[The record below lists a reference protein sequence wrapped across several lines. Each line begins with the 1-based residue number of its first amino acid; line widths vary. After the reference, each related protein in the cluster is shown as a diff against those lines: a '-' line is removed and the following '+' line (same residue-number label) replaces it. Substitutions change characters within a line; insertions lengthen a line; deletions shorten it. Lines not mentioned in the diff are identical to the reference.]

1 MIQES
6 PRNEF
11 RQIVDKLDGT
21 YYPEPMNFDE
31 SVPDEAFADAQRG
44 FIEGTALT
52 DAITSEPTGRKVWD
66 MASYSFI
73 EGPCPAT
80 VHKNLWRMEKLNN
93 FNGIFQVLPY
103 VADGEKGSAGGQIY
117 QARSYDLAT
126 MSFVKSKN
134 GWIIYRSS
142 YWFNNGHIR
151 MATIQRTH
159 RC

>member
-44 FIEGTALT
+44 FIEG
-52 DAITSEPTGRKVWD
+52 
-66 MASYSFI
+66 
-73 EGPCPAT
+73 PCPAT

-93 FNGIFQVLPY
+93 YRDVL
-103 VADGEKGSAGGQIY
+103 
-117 QARSYDLAT
+117 
-126 MSFVKSKN
+126 
-134 GWIIYRSS
+134 
-142 YWFNNGHIR
+142 
-151 MATIQRTH
+151 
-159 RC
+159 

>member
-66 MASYSFI
+66 TASYSFI

-93 FNGIFQVLPY
+93 YRDVL
-103 VADGEKGSAGGQIY
+103 
-117 QARSYDLAT
+117 
-126 MSFVKSKN
+126 
-134 GWIIYRSS
+134 
-142 YWFNNGHIR
+142 
-151 MATIQRTH
+151 
-159 RC
+159 

>member
-66 MASYSFI
+66 MASYSLKAHVQPQFTRI
-73 EGPCPAT
+73 CGE
-80 VHKNLWRMEKLNN
+80 WRN
-93 FNGIFQVLPY
+93 
-103 VADGEKGSAGGQIY
+103 
-117 QARSYDLAT
+117 
-126 MSFVKSKN
+126 
-134 GWIIYRSS
+134 
-142 YWFNNGHIR
+142 
-151 MATIQRTH
+151 
-159 RC
+159 

>member
-52 DAITSEPTGRKVWD
+52 DAITSEPT
-66 MASYSFI
+66 
-73 EGPCPAT
+73 
-80 VHKNLWRMEKLNN
+80 
-93 FNGIFQVLPY
+93 
-103 VADGEKGSAGGQIY
+103 
-117 QARSYDLAT
+117 
-126 MSFVKSKN
+126 
-134 GWIIYRSS
+134 
-142 YWFNNGHIR
+142 
-151 MATIQRTH
+151 
-159 RC
+159 